1 VVNVLAVLVG
11 ADAHAIAR
19 LKIADLRFAAGS
31 TGVFRR
37 TRDRD
42 GRDHFVVVFDDH
54 VLVFDFAQHPDES
67 CRVRLA
73 ALRGILLLTP
83 PAGISAATGKS
94 DAAAGKSDA
103 DLAETGSAGQQEED
117 R

>member
-83 PAGISAATGKS
+83 PAGVS
-94 DAAAGKSDA
+94 AAGKSNAGND
-103 DLAETGSAGQQEED
+103 DLAETASAGQQEKG